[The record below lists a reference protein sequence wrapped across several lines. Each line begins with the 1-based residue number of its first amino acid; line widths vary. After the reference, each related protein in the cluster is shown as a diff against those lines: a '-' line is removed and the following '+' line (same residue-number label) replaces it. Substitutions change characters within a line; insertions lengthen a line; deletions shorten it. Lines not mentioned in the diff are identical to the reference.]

1 MQDWQDRFTALKN
14 QFISRSV
21 ERIGSLALLIES
33 LSQKPNELALL
44 KDVRQ
49 QFHWFAGSGGIYG
62 FESVTRLGLQGE
74 DICDHLIREN
84 KPATATECDQ
94 LLRFVVAMRSSIE
107 GNASSGSAEPA
118 AESMPQ
124 SPGRSATPS
133 PSYFLIV
140 EPHPIPV
147 HSFLRE
153 FEEKGLRTEI
163 VRSVASG
170 HERIMT
176 RLPDAMIISVPMP
189 DGNAYELAELVRSLP
204 GGERPPIVAVSQQGG
219 FLDKVQAIRSGVDAF
234 FEHPLDDAAVSKKL
248 RHLLDR
254 DKPEMYKILSVED
267 DPDQAAFIKLTLES
281 AGYSVVS
288 LQDPTKFEE
297 TFLQFE
303 PDLVLLDVMLG
314 AMTGFEL
321 AQYIRQQ
328 DRYAALPV
336 VFLTTENALE
346 MHVKSA
352 RIGGD
357 DHLLKPIAPQLLA
370 AAVAGRLEKARVL
383 KKLIERDVL
392 SGCLTHGSFMDQSSE
407 AIAPDSHRFSMTLL
421 LFDIDSLHVINDRF
435 GYAAGDKVIG
445 SIGPALH
452 KAFRNCPLIGRI
464 SGDRFAL
471 VLENLDEMQVE
482 RLARQVI
489 DDFCAVQHYA
499 RGSEFRATISGAFV
513 PHQAEMD
520 MRDWVAAAEGVLK
533 KAKEQGGRQLFSQ
546 ASVPDWYRMAR

>member
-1 MQDWQDRFTALKN
+1 MQDWQDRFAALKN
-14 QFISRSV
+14 QFVARSV
-21 ERIGSLALLIES
+21 ERIAGLALLIES
-33 LSQKPNELALL
+33 LAQKPTEQLL
-44 KDVRQ
+44 RDIRQ

-62 FESVTRLGLQGE
+62 FENVTRLGLQGE
-74 DICDHLIREN
+74 ELCDKLIREN
-84 KPATATECDQ
+84 KSPAASDCKQLLTLVHAMKSYIGGVQPEEEPTQAPSPHPKEHRQPAT
-94 LLRFVVAMRSSIE
+94 
-107 GNASSGSAEPA
+107 EP
-118 AESMPQ
+118 
-124 SPGRSATPS
+124 
-133 PSYFLIV
+133 YFLIV
-140 EPHPIPV
+140 EPNPIPL

-153 FEEKGLRTEI
+153 LEEKGLKIET

-170 HERIMT
+170 RARIMDHM
-176 RLPDAMIISVPMP
+176 PEAMMIAVPLA
-189 DGNAYELAELVRSLP
+189 DGTGYELSELVRSLP
-204 GGERPPIVAVSQQGG
+204 GGERPPVIVVSQQGG

-248 RHLLDR
+248 KHLLDR

-297 TFLQFE
+297 TFLRFE

-392 SGCLTHGSFMDQSSE
+392 SGCLTHSSFMDQASDV
-407 AIAPDSHRFSMTLL
+407 ILPDSHRFSLTLL
-421 LFDIDSLHVINDRF
+421 MLDIDSLHVINDRF
-435 GYAAGDKVIG
+435 GYAAGDKVIAA
-445 SIGPALH
+445 IGPALH

-464 SGDRFAL
+464 SGDRFAV

-489 DDFCAVQHYA
+489 DDFCGVQHFA
-499 RGSEFRATISGAFV
+499 RGADFRATISGAFV
-513 PHQAEMD
+513 SHQTSMD
-520 MRDWVAAAEGVLK
+520 MRGWVAEAEALLK
-533 KAKEQGGRQLFSQ
+533 KAKEQGGRQLFSYTP
-546 ASVPDWYRMAR
+546 SSL